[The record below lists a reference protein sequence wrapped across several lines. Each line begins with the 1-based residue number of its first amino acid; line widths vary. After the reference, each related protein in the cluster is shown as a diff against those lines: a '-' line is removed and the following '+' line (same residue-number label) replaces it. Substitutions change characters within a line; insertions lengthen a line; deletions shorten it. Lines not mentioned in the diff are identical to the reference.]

1 MVDLVPSWKVLESLL
16 KLVIVLR
23 QDKMVV
29 KQLVVPRAVIGS
41 IKLFLLVPTIVPQQI
56 QYVNVDGTTIANS
69 SSIIRGFKPG
79 YTITDTAGRRNTNG
93 VNGGN
98 GGAGS
103 QGGDGGSFGYGGG
116 GGSGYSSGVQVNST
130 SLGGGTGISKIEFS
144 SVGGLY
150 IDDEG
155 RILIF
160 STDNRFPVTGI
171 TQTTGKV
178 LPGSNTCLDDGTD
191 GWHIKHSSRLVT
203 GESMEDIMD
212 FQTQLERLLVT
223 WI

>member
-1 MVDLVPSWKVLESLL
+1 MDRSAIS
-16 KLVIVLR
+16 
-23 QDKMVV
+23 
-29 KQLVVPRAVIGS
+29 ACS
-41 IKLFLLVPTIVPQQI
+41 NNSSSAI
-56 QYVNVDGTTIANS
+56 QYVNVDGTTTVLLSLEVSNQVTLSLIL
-69 SSIIRGFKPG
+69 
-79 YTITDTAGRRNTNG
+79 GRRNTNG

-160 STDNRFPVTGI
+160 CHR
-171 TQTTGKV
+171 
-178 LPGSNTCLDDGTD
+178 
-191 GWHIKHSSRLVT
+191 
-203 GESMEDIMD
+203 
-212 FQTQLERLLVT
+212 
-223 WI
+223 